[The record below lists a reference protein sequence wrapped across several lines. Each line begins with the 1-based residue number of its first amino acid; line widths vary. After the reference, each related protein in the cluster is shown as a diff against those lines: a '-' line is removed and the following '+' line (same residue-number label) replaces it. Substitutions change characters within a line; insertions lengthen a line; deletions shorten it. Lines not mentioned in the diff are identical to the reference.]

1 MNMQLEMTF
10 SQRLLATRLLDVE
23 QLRVASAAVDGDES
37 ALSAHLVREGL
48 LTRFQARQVRAGAT
62 NFHVDKYVVLDCLG
76 RGGNGVVFKA
86 RHTLLPGR
94 HVALKTLDTRD
105 LHHGDDML
113 ARFRREIE
121 IVSRLDH
128 PNVVRAHDVVHT
140 RTQLYLVLEYIEGR
154 DLAALVKDAA
164 RCPSPRR
171 WTTPFRRP
179 AAWRTRHRC
188 GVVHRDIKPG
198 NLLVTRD
205 NVVKLSDLGL
215 ARLYAQ
221 DSDELTIKG
230 RCMGTPEFM
239 APEQAEDASRA
250 DARSD
255 LYSLG
260 STLFHLLTA
269 ELPVT
274 GSSQL
279 HRLQRL
285 LTVPPRPLAEARADV
300 PAGLAAVVDRL
311 RSRDPAARPAT
322 ADEVIALLEPYLLN
336 PSDEPARWD
345 GRRKATLVLDVL
357 QGKATAAEVC
367 LRHRVAPA
375 DFEQWRQRFL
385 EGAEQS
391 LDPNAAPK
399 ADPATLRD
407 LHAKIGAQAMELEA
421 LKKRL
426 NGQ

>member
-10 SQRLLATRLLDVE
+10 SQRVLATRLLDVE
-23 QLRVASAAVDGDES
+23 QLRSASAAVSGDER
-37 ALSAHLVREGL
+37 ALAAHLVREGL
-48 LTRFQARQVRAGAT
+48 LTRFQSRQVRAGAT
-62 NFHVDKYVVLDCLG
+62 NFHVDKYIVVDCLG

-94 HVALKTLDTRD
+94 YVALKTLDTRD
-105 LHHGDDML
+105 LHHGEDML
-113 ARFRREIE
+113 ARFKREIE

-128 PNVVRAHDVVHT
+128 PNVVRAHDVVRT

-154 DLAALVKDAA
+154 DLGALVKERGLLPIPEAVDYTIQAA
-164 RCPSPRR
+164 RGL
-171 WTTPFRRP
+171 
-179 AAWRTRHRC
+179 AYAHRC

-198 NLLVTRD
+198 NLLMARD

-215 ARLYAQ
+215 ARLYTQ
-221 DSDELTIKG
+221 DSDDLTLKG

-239 APEQAEDASRA
+239 APEQADDASRA

-260 STLFHLLTA
+260 STLFHLLTG

-274 GSSQL
+274 GSSQFQ
-279 HRLQRL
+279 RLQRL
-285 LTVPPRPLAEARADV
+285 LTVPPRPLADARSDV

-322 ADEVIALLEPYLLN
+322 ADEVITLLEPYLLS
-336 PSDEPARWD
+336 PSDDPAGWD
-345 GRRKATLVLDVL
+345 GRRKAALVLDVL

-367 LRHRVAPA
+367 MRHCVGPA
-375 DFEQWRQRFL
+375 EFEGWHQRFL
-385 EGAEQS
+385 EGAEQA
-391 LDPNAAPK
+391 LDPNAPQGANQ
-399 ADPATLRD
+399 ARLRD

-421 LKKRL
+421 LRKRM